1 LARAHHLSTET
12 TPKVY
17 YRPYVL
23 LNEQSAIIDGQI
35 AEVRAKIEEEGVTV
49 PRRDSVGDDVKPEGV
64 LKDSERQDSRSS
76 TAKDDE
82 EAS

>member
-23 LNEQSAIIDGQI
+23 LSEQSAIIDGQI

-49 PRRDSVGDDVKPEGV
+49 PRRDSVGEDVKPEGV